1 MKKILIIAGV
11 IWLVAT
17 EIKSQNH
24 AGFAVVELY
33 TSQGCSSCPSADKVL
48 SKIIDNAEGK
58 PVYGLSFHVDYWDY
72 LGWKD
77 PFSSKAYTNRQRKYA
92 IALRSSSVYTPQ
104 MIINGT
110 DEFVGS
116 NGVKAEYLV
125 KSALQVPAAHQ
136 VKFEVDNQGPRVAI
150 EFRLSGA
157 TTNKV
162 INFALVERNIKTNV
176 TRGENRNRLLA
187 HDNVVRG
194 FLQIP
199 ASIAGEIEMSIPNDL
214 VISNAAVIV
223 YVQDEHTYE
232 ITGSASA
239 PL

>member
-1 MKKILIIAGV
+1 MTRWISALLFFLAIANFG
-11 IWLVAT
+11 LA
-17 EIKSQNH
+17 QYQ
-24 AGFAVVELY
+24 GFAVVELF

-77 PFSSKAYTNRQRKYA
+77 PYSTKAYTNRQRKYA
-92 IALRSSSVYTPQ
+92 VALRSSSVYTPQ

-125 KSALQVPAAHQ
+125 KSALQVPAVHQ
-136 VKFEVDNQGPRVAI
+136 VKFEVDNQGSRVAI

-199 ASIAGEIEMSIPNDL
+199 ASIAGEIEMSIPKDL
-214 VISNAAVIV
+214 VTSNAAVIV
-223 YVQDEHTYE
+223 YVQDAHTYE
-232 ITGSASA
+232 ITGSAGA